1 MVSRNKGKILG
12 GLVGFLIG
20 ILILVLG
27 LFKTILLFICT
38 VLGYYIGSRWDID
51 GDLKKLLDRLL
62 PPKNR

>member
-1 MVSRNKGKILG
+1 M
-12 GLVGFLIG
+12 
-20 ILILVLG
+20 ILVLG